1 MSDSRIQPRP
11 TLLPLVWI
19 ALSIGCLAIDYALG
33 PFIQFPIFYLV
44 PVSLAAWNSGRKAGL
59 ALAVILPLC
68 RLYFI
73 TLWDPPWAFL
83 ESAVNAAI
91 RITVLAS
98 FAWLV
103 DRTASQTKR
112 LSSEVLLLTGMLPV
126 CARCRKIRRAG
137 DWHPLETYVLQN
149 PGEFKHELCPE
160 CAEISAEIF
169 NRR

>member
-1 MSDSRIQPRP
+1 MSDSRTRP
-11 TLLPLVWI
+11 GATLSALLWI

-33 PFIQFPIFYLV
+33 PFIQFPIVYLV
-44 PVSLAAWNSGRKAGL
+44 PVSLAAWNSGRKLGL

-73 TLWDPPWAFL
+73 TLWDPPWTFI

-103 DRTASQTKR
+103 ARTASQTKR
-112 LSSEVLLLTGMLPV
+112 LTSEVLLLTGMLPV
-126 CARCRKIRRAG
+126 CSRCRKIRHAG
-137 DWHPLETYVLQN
+137 DWQPLDTYVLQN
-149 PGEFKHELCPE
+149 PGEFTHELCPD
-160 CAEISAEIF
+160 CAQISAEIF

>member
-1 MSDSRIQPRP
+1 MPDPPTRPRP
-11 TLLPLVWI
+11 TLLALLWI
-19 ALSIGCLAIDYALG
+19 ALSIGCVAIDYALG
-33 PFIQFPIFYLV
+33 PFIQFPIVYLV
-44 PVSLAAWNSGRKAGL
+44 PVSLAAWHSGRVLGL

-73 TLWDPPWAFL
+73 TLWDPPWTFL

-112 LSSEVLLLTGMLPV
+112 LSSEVLLLAGMLPV
-126 CARCRKIRRAG
+126 CGRCRKIRQAG
-137 DWHPLETYVLQN
+137 DWHPLETYVVQN

-160 CAEISAEIF
+160 CARISAEIF
-169 NRR
+169 SRR